1 MCSSPTFEVF
11 TSLSYTDNRQ
21 TLEIVVIPKFS
32 FRYLTLFFTSRIVS
46 FVQFSSYKSLPTSMR
61 FGMVGTSGLWTKLI
75 LAFAPNQLSHFSRKM
90 RPSGPTPLIHFWLNQ
105 QPPVSSFS
113 LNRKKIWWAQV
124 DSNHRPHAYQACALT
139 TWAMRPLDFSGYLP
153 FSSSFSGT
161 WKLNNISHTHKR
173 WPEFWVLRVA
183 LGTP

>member
-1 MCSSPTFEVF
+1 
-11 TSLSYTDNRQ
+11 
-21 TLEIVVIPKFS
+21 
-32 FRYLTLFFTSRIVS
+32 
-46 FVQFSSYKSLPTSMR
+46 MR

-173 WPEFWVLRVA
+173 WPEISETRVFPFLHRKEVIQPHLPIRLPCYDFTPIIDPTFGGGFLR
-183 LGTP
+183 